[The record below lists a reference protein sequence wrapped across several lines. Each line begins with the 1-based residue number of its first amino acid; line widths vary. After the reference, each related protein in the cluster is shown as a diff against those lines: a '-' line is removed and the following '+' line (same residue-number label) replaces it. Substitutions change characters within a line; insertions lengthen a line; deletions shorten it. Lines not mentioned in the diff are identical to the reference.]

1 MQSNCKNVHIILYFC
16 ASQKKYFEKFSKTLD
31 KEYKAWYTCKVFCF
45 TPKKYGLEGRASI
58 MFEKNL
64 NIGYLLDFYG
74 DLLSERKR
82 SVMDLYYNE
91 DLSLAEIAAEIG
103 ISRQGVHDL
112 IKKSEEEL
120 QTYEEKLR
128 LAARLRSVEQC
139 VEELSRIAEAHPL
152 PSDLRAAIEA
162 LTAAVRQNEI
172 DR

>member
-1 MQSNCKNVHIILYFC
+1 
-16 ASQKKYFEKFSKTLD
+16 
-31 KEYKAWYTCKVFCF
+31 
-45 TPKKYGLEGRASI
+45 

-120 QTYEEKLR
+120 QTYEETLH
-128 LAARLRSVEQC
+128 LAARLRSVEHHA
-139 VEELSRIAEAHPL
+139 EALSRLAQKHPL
-152 PSDLRAAIEA
+152 PQEIRDGIEA
-162 LTAAVRQNEI
+162 LTAAVRQDEI
-172 DR
+172 GR